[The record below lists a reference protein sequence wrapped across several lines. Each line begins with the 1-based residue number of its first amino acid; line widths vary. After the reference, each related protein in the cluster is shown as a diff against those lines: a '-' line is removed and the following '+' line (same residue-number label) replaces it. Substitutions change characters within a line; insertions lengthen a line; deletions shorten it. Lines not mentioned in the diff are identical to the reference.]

1 MMMTNSPFP
10 FLCFV
15 FVVFVEKKK
24 ATEVEHQKPQTKQNP
39 EKRRKCQEKKH
50 HQQQKEKRKG
60 KKGTR
65 RTNEKICESEEVV
78 FNVFV
83 TIG

>member
-1 MMMTNSPFP
+1 MMMTIPFP
-10 FLCFV
+10 TLCLL
-15 FVVFVEKKK
+15 
-24 ATEVEHQKPQTKQNP
+24 ATEVEHQNPQTKP
-39 EKRRKCQEKKH
+39 TPKK